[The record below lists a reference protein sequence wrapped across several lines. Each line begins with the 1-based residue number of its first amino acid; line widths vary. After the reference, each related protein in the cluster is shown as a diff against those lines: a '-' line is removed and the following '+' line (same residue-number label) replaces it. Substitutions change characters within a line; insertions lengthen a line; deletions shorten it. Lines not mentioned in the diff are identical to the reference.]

1 MTSLLPFLLA
11 RGCEAAGVALL
22 QPAEPFL
29 DTAGEDL
36 RRRIFITTNASGADL
51 CLRPEFTIPVCLHH
65 IATGNGAARYAYEG
79 AVFRQRRDEPNEFTQ
94 AGIEDLGDADTA
106 RADARAIGD
115 CLDALAKLGVR
126 DPLVTLGD
134 QSVFE
139 AALAALDLPAAWRK
153 RMARAFGDTARL
165 KGEVARLSGAT
176 NERGNADPAVARLV
190 AARDEA
196 ALAALV
202 GERMAAAGV
211 LSPGGRAPGEVAR
224 RMLDKAALAAVRLD
238 AAHAKAL
245 EDFLGLEAPLERA
258 ADALAKC
265 SRAHGLAIDGAISAF
280 AARAGA
286 LPAASRA
293 AIRYRAAFG
302 QLLEYYSGMVFAV
315 TLRAAPI
322 PLASGGRYDRLLH
335 LLGARSEIP
344 AVGFSIWLD
353 RVAAGGGK

>member
-11 RGCEAAGVALL
+11 RGCVAADVALL

-36 RRRIFITTNASGADL
+36 RRRIFITSDASGADL

-65 IATGNGAARYAYEG
+65 IARGDGAARYAYEG
-79 AVFRQRRDEPNEFTQ
+79 AVFRQRRDEPNEFRQ

-106 RADARAIGD
+106 RADACAIGD
-115 CLDALAKLGVR
+115 CLDALAELGVR
-126 DPLVTLGD
+126 DPIVTLGD
-134 QSVFE
+134 QSLFE

-165 KGEVARLSGAT
+165 KGEVARLSGET
-176 NERGNADPAVARLV
+176 GERGNADPAIAGLI
-190 AARDEA
+190 AARDEG

-202 GERMAAAGV
+202 GERMAAGV
-211 LSPGGRAPGEVAR
+211 LSSGGRAPGEVAR
-224 RMLDKAALAAVRLD
+224 RMLDKAALAEVRLD
-238 AAHAKAL
+238 AAHARAL
-245 EDFLGLEAPLERA
+245 EDFLGLEAPLKRA

-265 SRAHGLAIDGAISAF
+265 SRAHGLAIDGAIAAF
-280 AARAGA
+280 AARADA
-286 LPAASRA
+286 LPAARRD
-293 AIRYRAAFG
+293 AITYRAAFG

-315 TLRAAPI
+315 SRRSAQKPM
-322 PLASGGRYDRLLH
+322 ASGGRYDRLLH
-335 LLGARSEIP
+335 LLGARAEIP
-344 AVGFSIWLD
+344 AIGFSVWLD